1 MITIKCPRCFTDNLY
16 DAEFCRQCGLRLAND
31 CPKCSACNPHQFTYC
46 TQCGTAL
53 EKAAIA
59 PVPAMKEETISKE
72 EVKAPEAEKEE
83 TKEAQAAVLDEVKEE
98 PKPLEAVIAEIKE
111 EAKIEEVPVEIKPM
125 ADEKPVETKP
135 AAEEKP
141 VETKPSPEEEAITI
155 KTPARVS
162 TGIAGLDPLIGGG
175 FLSGKV
181 YLVSG
186 ESGTGKTIFGLQFLH
201 QGLIEGENGIY
212 ISGDEKPGHLVVDAE
227 SLGWNFRKYVEQKK
241 LGLFD
246 VSQYFYGDR
255 TGKSLEVDIRSIVS
269 DLQNHVK
276 EVDAKRIV
284 IDTIAPLVFGQ
295 ENLTY
300 IQGFTRNLVT
310 AIEDTLGCTVVMTS
324 GILSGSS
331 SLSRYGVEEFVAE
344 GVIVLSITKFG
355 THHARTLSIR
365 KMRSTYSDLK
375 DHIFE
380 IVPQR
385 GIIIKDY

>member
-1 MITIKCPRCFTDNLY
+1 
-16 DAEFCRQCGLRLAND
+16 
-31 CPKCSACNPHQFTYC
+31 
-46 TQCGTAL
+46 
-53 EKAAIA
+53 
-59 PVPAMKEETISKE
+59 
-72 EVKAPEAEKEE
+72 
-83 TKEAQAAVLDEVKEE
+83 
-98 PKPLEAVIAEIKE
+98 
-111 EAKIEEVPVEIKPM
+111 
-125 ADEKPVETKP
+125 
-135 AAEEKP
+135 
-141 VETKPSPEEEAITI
+141 
-155 KTPARVS
+155 
-162 TGIAGLDPLIGGG
+162 
-175 FLSGKV
+175 
-181 YLVSG
+181 
-186 ESGTGKTIFGLQFLH
+186 
-201 QGLIEGENGIY
+201 
-212 ISGDEKPGHLVVDAE
+212 
-227 SLGWNFRKYVEQKK
+227 
-241 LGLFD
+241 
-246 VSQYFYGDR
+246 
-255 TGKSLEVDIRSIVS
+255 
-269 DLQNHVK
+269 VK
-276 EVDAKRIV
+276 EVDARRIV